1 LTKKINAQPN
11 HSLIDGFN
19 VLQAIASI
27 DEPIGGRKLA
37 RHLDLEPTRV
47 NRLLKTLAYMGF
59 ARQTADRKYTAG
71 PGMYV
76 LAAQSLF
83 ASGFI
88 KTALPALE
96 ELRRFNLTVALGV
109 LWKDTVSYLYHAP
122 PGTPSVEAL
131 GRIGIYP
138 ASKGGI
144 GLALLAQH
152 DVDYIDG
159 IYGSKKVA
167 GFENINALKDKLAEV
182 RRLGYV
188 RVKVHESEERHTLA
202 IAVGNPAHA
211 AVGLSGWIP
220 ESNIPELLDALNNV
234 AALLTFQNQAADPE
248 LTPRPPH
255 FAVRGSV

>member
-1 LTKKINAQPN
+1 MTKKFNAQPN
-11 HSLIDGFN
+11 RSLIDGFN
-19 VLQAIASI
+19 VLQTLASL

-37 RHLDLEPTRV
+37 RHLNLEPTRA

-59 ARQTADRKYTAG
+59 ARQTVDRKYTTG

-88 KTALPALE
+88 RTALPALE

-109 LWKDTVSYLYHAP
+109 LWNDTVSYLYHAP
-122 PGTPSVEAL
+122 PGMPSVEAL

-152 DVDYIDG
+152 NDEYIDLV
-159 IYGSKKVA
+159 YGDKKVV
-167 GFENINALKDKLAEV
+167 GFENTAALKDKLSEI
-182 RRLGYV
+182 RKLGYA
-188 RVKVHESEERHTLA
+188 RVKVHESEEKHTLA
-202 IAVGNPAHA
+202 IAIGEPAHA
-211 AVGLSGWIP
+211 ALGLSGWIP
-220 ESNIPELLDALNNV
+220 KSTVPELLEALNNV
-234 AALLTFQNQAADPE
+234 SSLLTAEGKPNPVKMTYPLAS
-248 LTPRPPH
+248 LTGRDDI
-255 FAVRGSV
+255 

>member
-1 LTKKINAQPN
+1 MTKKLNAQPN

-19 VLQAIASI
+19 VLQALASI

-37 RHLDLEPTRV
+37 RLLDLEPTRA

-59 ARQTADRKYTAG
+59 ARQTEDRKYTTG

-88 KTALPALE
+88 RTALPALE

-122 PGTPSVEAL
+122 PGMPSVEAL

-144 GLALLAQH
+144 GLALLAQY
-152 DVDYIDG
+152 DDGYIDS
-159 IYGSKKVA
+159 IYGLKKVA
-167 GFENINALKDKLAEV
+167 GFENKTALKQKLTEV
-182 RRLGYV
+182 RDLGYV
-188 RVKVHESEERHTLA
+188 RVKVHESEEKHTLA
-202 IAVGNPAHA
+202 IAVGKPAHA
-211 AVGLSGWIP
+211 ALGLSGWIP
-220 ESNIPELLDALNNV
+220 ESNVPELLEALTNV
-234 AALLTFQNQAADPE
+234 ADLLTLQSQLPLRQETSSLIQFS
-248 LTPRPPH
+248 PRENI
-255 FAVRGSV
+255 